1 MTRHFNQYPM
11 WQTFTRSFPVQLLL
25 LHLQKNLSLLLIWLV
40 LLGLVLQ
47 QFGLMLGIPY
57 LFLDPEY
64 LHQVSWLSFFWMGLG
79 VAVFTMAF
87 HMTTYIMDG
96 WRFSFLAVV
105 HRPFIHFC
113 FNNALVP
120 LLFYLVYTIEFL
132 RFQLG
137 NDLESPWELVQL
149 YGGFSLGSI
158 LTYAIVFG
166 YLSLTNKGFF
176 MIFSETIDKRLRR
189 VSRQNR
195 LKKGEADPF
204 SLEGPSVRVFLN
216 LRLQWEQVR
225 PDISR
230 FEKAKLL
237 RVFHQN
243 HWNLFLIQTFLVALI
258 LFLGVF
264 NEQELLQFPAAM
276 SALLLVSIL
285 LMAIGALT
293 FWLRTWAAVT
303 VLALLLG
310 ANYFSTFSVLNRS
323 HPAYGMDY
331 ASTPAPFNLARLNA
345 LTHPD
350 TLQKDKQNLIHILD
364 QWRAKFPE
372 DHPPK
377 LVLVAASGGGQR
389 AALWTLKV
397 LQELHSATAGTLT
410 QHTFL
415 YTGASGGVL
424 GEAFFRELYLRSQ
437 ADSSVQVTNPDYLNQ
452 LAADNLNPI
461 LFSLLVND
469 LLFPTQKLIYKGKV
483 YSKDRGFAFEE
494 QLNKNTKGI
503 LDKSL
508 ADYQEPE
515 AKALIPLMP
524 LTTLVTNDG
533 RKLVI
538 SPHSFSFF
546 GSSALDKP
554 LPKEKKQSIDYM
566 RFFAN
571 QDPGNLRFLT
581 ALRMSATFPFVT
593 PNVELP
599 SAPVMK
605 TMDTGLSDNF
615 GIQDALRFGYVFKDW
630 IEANTAGVILI
641 TIRDS
646 EKSPE
651 ISSTEPTRIL
661 EKVLTPLQNI
671 YVNWDMIQ
679 TIHNEVLFNYMAE
692 SMPFRVEK
700 IEFEYAPGKLP
711 SAGLETLG
719 SMQRASLNW
728 RLTAKEKRS
737 ILANIQ
743 TNSNQAALNRAKKIF
758 L

>member
-1 MTRHFNQYPM
+1 M

-25 LHLQKNLSLLLIWLV
+25 LHLQKNLSLLLIWMV

-47 QFGLMLGIPY
+47 QFGRMLGIPY

-64 LHQVSWLSFFWMGLG
+64 LHEVSWLSFFWMGLG
-79 VAVFTMAF
+79 LAVFTMAF

-120 LLFYLVYTIEFL
+120 LLFYLVYTFEFL

-137 NDLESPWELVQL
+137 NDLDSPWEVVQL

-158 LTYAIVFG
+158 LAYAIVFG

-204 SLEGPSVRVFLN
+204 SLEGPSVQVFLN

-243 HWNLFLIQTFLVALI
+243 HWNILLIQVFLVTLI

-264 NEQELLQFPAAM
+264 NEQEIFQFPAAM

-303 VLALLLG
+303 VLVLLLG
-310 ANYFSTFSVLNRS
+310 ANYFSTFSIFNRS

-397 LQELHSATAGTLT
+397 LQELHSATAGALT

-437 ADSSVQVTNPDYLNQ
+437 ADTSVQVSNPDYLNQ

-469 LLFPTQKLIYKGKV
+469 LLFPTQKMEYKGKV

-508 ADYQEPE
+508 ADYRDPE
-515 AKALIPLMP
+515 AKARIPLMP

-546 GSSALDKP
+546 GSSALTKP

-571 QDPGNLRFLT
+571 HDPGNLRFLT

-615 GIQDALRFGYVFKDW
+615 GIQDALRFSYVFQDW
-630 IEANTAGVILI
+630 IQANTAGVVLV

-651 ISSTEPTRIL
+651 ISSAEPTRIL

-700 IEFEYAPGKLP
+700 IEFEYAPGKLR
-711 SAGLETLG
+711 SAGLESGG

-743 TNSNQAALNRAKKIF
+743 TKSNQAALSRAQSIF
-758 L
+758 LY

>member
-1 MTRHFNQYPM
+1 
-11 WQTFTRSFPVQLLL
+11 
-25 LHLQKNLSLLLIWLV
+25 
-40 LLGLVLQ
+40 
-47 QFGLMLGIPY
+47 
-57 LFLDPEY
+57 
-64 LHQVSWLSFFWMGLG
+64 
-79 VAVFTMAF
+79 MAF

-113 FNNALVP
+113 FNNSLVP
-120 LLFYLVYTIEFL
+120 LFFYLLYTIQFVS
-132 RFQLG
+132 FQLD
-137 NDLESPWELVQL
+137 NDLDSKGEVLRL
-149 YGGFSLGSI
+149 YLGFALGSI
-158 LTYAIVFG
+158 LAYAILFG

-176 MIFSETIDKRLRR
+176 NLFSETIDKRLRK
-189 VSRQNR
+189 VSRNHR

-204 SLEGPSVRVFLN
+204 NLEGPQVQVYLNLN
-216 LRLQWEQVR
+216 LRWEQVR

-243 HWNLFLIQTFLVALI
+243 HWNLFLIQVFLVAFI
-258 LFLGVF
+258 LFLGLF
-264 NEQELLQFPAAM
+264 NEQEILQFPAAM
-276 SALLLVSIL
+276 SALLLLSIL

-293 FWLRTWAAVT
+293 FWLRTWAMVT
-303 VLALLLG
+303 VLVLLVS
-310 ANYFSTFSVLNRS
+310 ANYFSSISWLTKP
-323 HPAYGMDY
+323 HQAYGMDY
-331 ASTPAPFNLARLNA
+331 SSAPARYNLARMDA

-350 TLQKDKQNLIHILD
+350 TLRKDKEAVLQILD
-364 QWRAKFPE
+364 RWRAKFPV
-372 DHPPK
+372 DSKPK

-397 LQELHSATAGTLT
+397 LQELHSSTSGKLT
-410 QHTFL
+410 QHSFL

-437 ADSSVQVTNPDYLNQ
+437 GDSSLNPSDSVYLQQ

-469 LLFPTQKLIYKGKV
+469 LLFPTQKLDYKGRV

-508 ADYQEPE
+508 ADYKEPE
-515 AKALIPLMP
+515 SLAQIPLLP
-524 LTTLVTNDG
+524 LTTLITNDG

-538 SPHSFSFF
+538 SPQSFSFF
-546 GSSALDKP
+546 GSAGIPGLQH
-554 LPKEKKQSIDYM
+554 KELKQSIDFM
-566 RFFAN
+566 RFFEAH
-571 QDPGNLRFLT
+571 DPGNLRFLT

-599 SAPVMK
+599 SDPIMK
-605 TMDTGLSDNF
+605 TIDTGLADNF
-615 GIQDALRFGYVFKDW
+615 GIQDALRFLYVFQEW
-630 IEANTAGVILI
+630 IGANTAGVVLV

-651 ISSTEPTRIL
+651 ISSSASTKIL
-661 EKVLTPLQNI
+661 EKIGSPLKSI
-671 YVNWDMIQ
+671 YGNWDKMQ
-679 TIHNEVLFNYMAE
+679 SIHNEVLFNYMAA
-692 SMPFRVEK
+692 SMPFEVEK
-700 IEFEYAPGKLP
+700 IEFEYAHGKLP
-711 SAGLETLG
+711 TKGLETVR

-743 TNSNQAALNRAKKIF
+743 TLSNQAALARAKQLFHK
-758 L
+758 

>member
-1 MTRHFNQYPM
+1 M
-11 WQTFTRSFPVQLLL
+11 WQNFVRSFPVQLFI
-25 LHLQKNLSLLLIWLV
+25 LHLRKNLSLLLIWLI
-40 LLGLVLQ
+40 LLGFVLQ
-47 QFGLMLGIPY
+47 QFGVVLGIPY

-64 LHQVSWLSFFWMGLG
+64 LHEVSWLSFFWMGIGL
-79 VAVFTMAF
+79 AVFTMSF

-120 LLFYLVYTIEFL
+120 LIFYLIYTVEL
-132 RFQLG
+132 VLFQWD
-137 NDLESPWELVQL
+137 NDLGSSWEVLHL
-149 YGGFSLGSI
+149 YLGFTLGSI
-158 LTYAIVFG
+158 LAYAVLFG

-176 MIFSETIDKRLRR
+176 MLFSETIDKRLRR
-189 VSRQNR
+189 VSRNNR
-195 LKKGEADPF
+195 LKVGESDPF
-204 SLEGPSVRVFLN
+204 NMESTAVRVFLN
-216 LRLQWEQVR
+216 LWLRWEKVR

-243 HWNLFLIQTFLVALI
+243 HWNLFLIQVFLVALV
-258 LFLGVF
+258 LFLGLF
-264 NEQELLQFPAAM
+264 NEQEILQFPAAM
-276 SALLLVSIL
+276 SALILLSIL
-285 LMAIGALT
+285 LMAVGALT
-293 FWLRTWAAVT
+293 FWFRTWAAVT
-303 VLALLLG
+303 VLILVLG
-310 ANYFSTFSVLNRS
+310 ANYFSAIPWLTKA
-323 HPAYGMDY
+323 HQAYGMDY
-331 ASTPAPFNLARLNA
+331 SIAPATYNLSRLDD

-350 TLQKDKQNLIHILD
+350 TLQKDKQQVLQILD
-364 QWRAKFPE
+364 RWRAKFPK
-372 DHPPK
+372 DSKPK

-397 LQELHSATAGTLT
+397 LQELHTTTSGELT
-410 QHTFL
+410 QHSFL

-437 ADSSVQVTNPDYLNQ
+437 TDPKLDLGAPEYLNQ

-469 LLFPTQKLIYKGKV
+469 LLFQTQKLEYSGRV

-503 LDKSL
+503 MDKSL
-508 ADYQEPE
+508 ADYKEPE
-515 AKALIPLMP
+515 AMAKIPLLP
-524 LTTLVTNDG
+524 LTTLVVNDG
-533 RKLVI
+533 RKLVV

-546 GSSALDKP
+546 GSSALDSP
-554 LPKEKKQSIDYM
+554 LPQEKKQSIDFI
-566 RFFAN
+566 RFFAQ

-581 ALRMSATFPFVT
+581 ALRMSATFPFIT

-599 SAPVMK
+599 SNPKMK

-615 GIQDALRFGYVFKDW
+615 GIQDALRFGYVFKEW
-630 IEANTAGVILI
+630 IGANTSGVVLI

-651 ISSTEPTRIL
+651 IANSATSKIL
-661 EKVLTPLQNI
+661 EKIITPLKNI
-671 YVNWDMIQ
+671 YVNWDMVQ
-679 TIHNEVLFNYMAE
+679 TIHNEVLFNYMSE
-692 SMPFRVEK
+692 SMPFGIEK
-700 IEFEYAPGKLP
+700 IEFEYAPGKLS
-711 SAGLETLG
+711 SAQASEISG

-737 ILANIQ
+737 IVATIQ
-743 TNSNQAALNRAKKIF
+743 TQSNQAALDRAREIF
-758 L
+758 AK

>member
-1 MTRHFNQYPM
+1 M
-11 WQTFTRSFPVQLLL
+11 WQNFVRSFPVQLFI
-25 LHLQKNLSLLLIWLV
+25 LHLRKNLSLLLIWLI
-40 LLGLVLQ
+40 LLGFVLQ
-47 QFGLMLGIPY
+47 QFGVVLGIPY

-64 LHQVSWLSFFWMGLG
+64 LHEVSWLSFFWMGIGL
-79 VAVFTMAF
+79 AVFTMSF

-120 LLFYLVYTIEFL
+120 LIFYLIYTVEL
-132 RFQLG
+132 VLFQWD
-137 NDLESPWELVQL
+137 NDLGSSWEVLHL
-149 YGGFSLGSI
+149 YLGFTLGSI
-158 LTYAIVFG
+158 LAYAVLFG

-176 MIFSETIDKRLRR
+176 MLFSETIDKRLRR
-189 VSRQNR
+189 VSRNNR
-195 LKKGEADPF
+195 LKVGESDPF
-204 SLEGPSVRVFLN
+204 NMESPAVRVFLN
-216 LRLQWEQVR
+216 LWLRWEKVR

-243 HWNLFLIQTFLVALI
+243 HWNLFLIQVFLVALV
-258 LFLGVF
+258 LFLGLF
-264 NEQELLQFPAAM
+264 NEQEILQFPAAM
-276 SALLLVSIL
+276 SALILLSIL
-285 LMAIGALT
+285 LMAVGALT
-293 FWLRTWAAVT
+293 FWFRTWAAVT
-303 VLALLLG
+303 VLILVLG
-310 ANYFSTFSVLNRS
+310 ANYFSAIPWLTKA
-323 HPAYGMDY
+323 HQAYGMDY
-331 ASTPAPFNLARLNA
+331 SIAPATYNLSRLDD

-350 TLQKDKQNLIHILD
+350 TLQKDKQQVLQILD
-364 QWRAKFPE
+364 RWRAKFPK
-372 DHPPK
+372 DSKPK

-397 LQELHSATAGTLT
+397 LQELHTTTSGELT
-410 QHTFL
+410 QHSFL

-437 ADSSVQVTNPDYLNQ
+437 TDPKLDLGAPEYLNQ

-469 LLFPTQKLIYKGKV
+469 LLFQTQKLEYSGRV

-503 LDKSL
+503 MDKSL
-508 ADYQEPE
+508 ADYKEPE
-515 AKALIPLMP
+515 AMAKIPLLP
-524 LTTLVTNDG
+524 LTTLVVNDG
-533 RKLVI
+533 RKLVV

-546 GSSALDKP
+546 GSSALDSP
-554 LPKEKKQSIDYM
+554 LPQEKKQSIDFI
-566 RFFAN
+566 RFFAQ

-581 ALRMSATFPFVT
+581 ALRMSATFPFIT

-599 SAPVMK
+599 SNPKMK

-615 GIQDALRFGYVFKDW
+615 GIQDALRFGYVFKEW
-630 IEANTAGVILI
+630 IGANTSGVVLI

-651 ISSTEPTRIL
+651 IANSATSKIL
-661 EKVLTPLQNI
+661 EKIITPLKNI
-671 YVNWDMIQ
+671 YVNWDMVQ
-679 TIHNEVLFNYMAE
+679 TIHNEVLFNYMSE
-692 SMPFRVEK
+692 SMPFGIEK
-700 IEFEYAPGKLP
+700 IEFEYAPGKLS
-711 SAGLETLG
+711 SAQASEISG

-737 ILANIQ
+737 IVATIQ
-743 TNSNQAALNRAKKIF
+743 TQSNQAALDRAREIF
-758 L
+758 AK

>member
-1 MTRHFNQYPM
+1 M
-11 WQTFTRSFPVQLLL
+11 WQNFVRSFPVQLFI
-25 LHLQKNLSLLLIWLV
+25 LHLRKNLSLLLIWLI
-40 LLGLVLQ
+40 LLGFVLQ
-47 QFGLMLGIPY
+47 QFGVVLGIPY

-64 LHQVSWLSFFWMGLG
+64 LHEVSWLSFFWMGIGL
-79 VAVFTMAF
+79 AVFTMSF

-120 LLFYLVYTIEFL
+120 LIFYLIYTVEL
-132 RFQLG
+132 VLFQWD
-137 NDLESPWELVQL
+137 NDLGSSWEVLHL
-149 YGGFSLGSI
+149 YLGFTLGSI
-158 LTYAIVFG
+158 LAYAVLFG
-166 YLSLTNKGFF
+166 YLSFTNKGFF
-176 MIFSETIDKRLRR
+176 MLFSETIDKRLRR
-189 VSRQNR
+189 VSRNNR
-195 LKKGEADPF
+195 LKVGESDPF
-204 SLEGPSVRVFLN
+204 NMESPAVRVFLN
-216 LRLQWEQVR
+216 LWLRWEKVR

-243 HWNLFLIQTFLVALI
+243 HWNLFLIQVFLVALV
-258 LFLGVF
+258 LFLGLF
-264 NEQELLQFPAAM
+264 NEQEILQFPAAM
-276 SALLLVSIL
+276 SALILLSIL
-285 LMAIGALT
+285 LMAVGALT
-293 FWLRTWAAVT
+293 FWFRTWAAVT
-303 VLALLLG
+303 VLILVLG
-310 ANYFSTFSVLNRS
+310 ANYFSAIPWLTKA
-323 HPAYGMDY
+323 HQAYGMDY
-331 ASTPAPFNLARLNA
+331 SIAPATYNLSRLDD

-350 TLQKDKQNLIHILD
+350 TLQKDKQQVLQILD
-364 QWRAKFPE
+364 RWRAKFPK
-372 DHPPK
+372 DSKPK

-397 LQELHSATAGTLT
+397 LQELHTTTSGELT
-410 QHTFL
+410 QHSFL

-437 ADSSVQVTNPDYLNQ
+437 TDPKLDLGAPEYLNQ

-469 LLFPTQKLIYKGKV
+469 LLFQTQKLEYSGRV

-503 LDKSL
+503 MDKSL
-508 ADYQEPE
+508 ADYKEPE
-515 AKALIPLMP
+515 AMAKIPLLP
-524 LTTLVTNDG
+524 LTTLVVNDG
-533 RKLVI
+533 RKLVV

-546 GSSALDKP
+546 GSSALDSP
-554 LPKEKKQSIDYM
+554 LPQEKKQSIDFI
-566 RFFAN
+566 RFFAQ

-581 ALRMSATFPFVT
+581 ALRMSATFPFIT

-599 SAPVMK
+599 SNPKMK

-615 GIQDALRFGYVFKDW
+615 GIQDALRFGYVFKEW
-630 IEANTAGVILI
+630 IGANTSGVVLI

-651 ISSTEPTRIL
+651 IANSATSKIL
-661 EKVLTPLQNI
+661 EKIITPLKNI
-671 YVNWDMIQ
+671 YVNWDMVQ
-679 TIHNEVLFNYMAE
+679 TIHNEVLFNYMSE
-692 SMPFRVEK
+692 SMPFGIEK
-700 IEFEYAPGKLP
+700 IEFEYAPGKLS
-711 SAGLETLG
+711 SAQASEISG

-737 ILANIQ
+737 IVATIQ
-743 TNSNQAALNRAKKIF
+743 TQSNQAALDRAREIF
-758 L
+758 AK

>member
-1 MTRHFNQYPM
+1 M
-11 WQTFTRSFPVQLLL
+11 WQTFTRSFPIQLLL
-25 LHLQKNLSLLLIWLV
+25 LHLQKNLSLLLIWGV
-40 LLGLVLQ
+40 LLGFILQ
-47 QFGLMLGIPY
+47 QFGVVLGIPY

-64 LHQVSWLSFFWMGLG
+64 LHEVSWLSFFWMGLG
-79 VAVFTMAF
+79 LAVFTMAF

-113 FNNALVP
+113 FNNSLVP
-120 LLFYLVYTIEFL
+120 LFFYLLYTIQL
-132 RFQLG
+132 VSFQLD
-137 NDLESPWELVQL
+137 NDLGSKAEVLRL
-149 YGGFSLGSI
+149 YLGFALGSI
-158 LTYAIVFG
+158 LAYSISFG

-176 MIFSETIDKRLRR
+176 NLFSETIDKRLRK
-189 VSRQNR
+189 VSRSHR

-204 SLEGPSVRVFLN
+204 NLEGPTVQVYLN
-216 LRLQWEQVR
+216 LKLRWEQVR

-243 HWNLFLIQTFLVALI
+243 HWNLFLIQVFLVALV
-258 LFLGVF
+258 LFLGLF
-264 NEQELLQFPAAM
+264 NEQEILQFPAAM
-276 SALLLVSIL
+276 SALLLLSIL
-285 LMAIGALT
+285 LMAVGALT
-293 FWLRTWAAVT
+293 FWFRTWAAVT
-303 VLALLLG
+303 VLVLVLG
-310 ANYFSTFSVLNRS
+310 ANYFSTIPWLTKP
-323 HPAYGMDY
+323 HQAYGMNY
-331 ASTPAPFNLARLNA
+331 NPAPAPYNLARLDA
-345 LTHPD
+345 LVHPD
-350 TLQKDKQNLIHILD
+350 TLQKDKQEVLQILD
-364 QWRAKFPE
+364 RWRAKFPE
-372 DHPPK
+372 ESKPK

-397 LQELHSATAGTLT
+397 LQELHTATSGELT
-410 QHTFL
+410 QHSFL

-437 ADSSVQVTNPDYLNQ
+437 SDPNLRLDDPAYLQQ

-469 LLFPTQKLIYKGKV
+469 LLFPTQKLEYEGRV

-508 ADYQEPE
+508 ADYKDPE
-515 AKALIPLMP
+515 SLAQIPLLP
-524 LTTLVTNDG
+524 LTTLITNDG

-546 GSSALDKP
+546 GSAGIPGSYHNEL
-554 LPKEKKQSIDYM
+554 KQSIDFM
-566 RFFAN
+566 RFFSAH
-571 QDPGNLRFLT
+571 DPGNLRFLT

-599 SAPVMK
+599 SNPVMK

-615 GIQDALRFGYVFKDW
+615 GIQDALRFLYVFQEW
-630 IEANTAGVILI
+630 IGANTSGVVLV

-651 ISSTEPTRIL
+651 ISSSASTKIL
-661 EKVLTPLQNI
+661 EKIGSPLKSI
-671 YVNWDMIQ
+671 YGNWDKMQ
-679 TIHNEVLFNYMAE
+679 TIHNEVLFNYMAA
-692 SMPFRVEK
+692 SMPFGVEK
-700 IEFEYAPGKLP
+700 IEFEYAPGKL
-711 SAGLETLG
+711 SSQGLGNLG

-743 TNSNQAALNRAKKIF
+743 TQANQAALVRAKEVF
-758 L
+758 LK

>member
-1 MTRHFNQYPM
+1 M
-11 WQTFTRSFPVQLLL
+11 WLTFTRSFPIQLLL
-25 LHLQKNLSLLLIWLV
+25 LHLQKNISLLLIWGV
-40 LLGLVLQ
+40 LLGFVLQ
-47 QFGLMLGIPY
+47 QFGVILGIPY

-64 LHQVSWLSFFWMGLG
+64 LHEVSWLSFFWMGLG
-79 VAVFTMAF
+79 LAVFTMAF

-113 FNNALVP
+113 FNNSLVP
-120 LLFYLVYTIEFL
+120 LFFYLLYMIQFIS
-132 RFQLG
+132 FQLD
-137 NDLESPWELVQL
+137 NDLGSKWEVLRL
-149 YGGFSLGSI
+149 YLGFALGSI
-158 LTYAIVFG
+158 LAYAILFG

-176 MIFSETIDKRLRR
+176 NLFSENIDKRLRK
-189 VSRQNR
+189 VSRSHR

-204 SLEGPSVRVFLN
+204 NLEGPLVLVYLN
-216 LRLQWEQVR
+216 LKLRWEQVR

-243 HWNLFLIQTFLVALI
+243 HWNLFLIQVFLVALV
-258 LFLGVF
+258 LFLGLF
-264 NEQELLQFPAAM
+264 NEQEVLQFPAAM
-276 SALLLVSIL
+276 SALLLLSIL
-285 LMAIGALT
+285 LMAIGALI
-293 FWLRTWAAVT
+293 FWFRTWAAVT
-303 VLALLLG
+303 VLVLVLG
-310 ANYFSTFSVLNRS
+310 ANYFSTIPWLTKP
-323 HPAYGMDY
+323 HQAYGMDY
-331 ASTPAPFNLARLNA
+331 SPAPAPYNLARLDA

-350 TLQKDKQNLIHILD
+350 TLHKDKQEVLQILD
-364 QWRAKFPE
+364 RWRAKFPK
-372 DHPPK
+372 DSKPK

-397 LQELHSATAGTLT
+397 LQELHTTTSGRLT
-410 QHTFL
+410 QHSFL

-424 GEAFFRELYLRSQ
+424 GEAFFRELYLRSLSDPALDV
-437 ADSSVQVTNPDYLNQ
+437 ADPNYLQQ

-469 LLFPTQKLIYKGKV
+469 LLFPTQKLEYEGRV
-483 YSKDRGFAFEE
+483 YAKDRGFAFEE

-508 ADYQEPE
+508 ADYKDPE
-515 AKALIPLMP
+515 RLGQIPLLP
-524 LTTLVTNDG
+524 LTTLITNDG

-546 GSSALDKP
+546 GSAGIPGTHS
-554 LPKEKKQSIDYM
+554 KELKQSIDFM
-566 RFFAN
+566 RFFAAH
-571 QDPGNLRFLT
+571 DPGNLRFLT

-599 SAPVMK
+599 STPVMK

-615 GIQDALRFGYVFKDW
+615 GIQDALRFLYVFQEW
-630 IEANTAGVILI
+630 IGANTSGVVLV

-646 EKSPE
+646 EKSPK
-651 ISSTEPTRIL
+651 ISSSASTKIL
-661 EKVLTPLQNI
+661 EKIGSPLKSI
-671 YVNWDMIQ
+671 YGNWDKMQ
-679 TIHNEVLFNYMAE
+679 TIHNEVLFNYMDA
-692 SMPFRVEK
+692 SMPFGVEK

-711 SAGLETLG
+711 AQGLENLG

-743 TNSNQAALNRAKKIF
+743 TKSNQAALARSKKLF
-758 L
+758 QK

>member
-1 MTRHFNQYPM
+1 M
-11 WQTFTRSFPVQLLL
+11 WQIFVRSFPIQLFI
-25 LHLQKNLSLLLIWLV
+25 LHLQKNLALLLIWLI
-40 LLGLVLQ
+40 LLGFVLQ
-47 QFGLMLGIPY
+47 QFGVVLGIPY

-64 LHQVSWLSFFWMGLG
+64 LHEVSWLSFFWMGLG
-79 VAVFTMAF
+79 LAVFTMAF

-113 FNNALVP
+113 FNNSLVP
-120 LLFYLVYTIEFL
+120 LTFYLIYTNEFVL
-132 RFQLG
+132 FQLE
-137 NDLESPWELVQL
+137 NDLGSNWEALHL
-149 YGGFSLGSI
+149 YLGFALGSI
-158 LTYAIVFG
+158 LAYAILFG

-176 MIFSETIDKRLRR
+176 MLFSETIDKRLRR
-189 VSRQNR
+189 VSRNNR
-195 LKKGEADPF
+195 LKVGEADPF
-204 SLEGPSVRVFLN
+204 KLEGPSVRLFLN
-216 LRLQWEQVR
+216 LQLRWEQVR

-243 HWNLFLIQTFLVALI
+243 HWNLFLIQVFLVSVI

-264 NEQELLQFPAAM
+264 NEQEPLQFPAAM
-276 SALLLVSIL
+276 SVLLLLAIL
-285 LMAIGALT
+285 LMAIGALI
-293 FWLRTWAAVT
+293 FWLRSWAAVM
-303 VLALLLG
+303 VLILALG
-310 ANYFSTFSVLNRS
+310 ANFISSFSWLNKS
-323 HPAYGMDY
+323 HQAYGMDY
-331 ASTPAPFNLARLNA
+331 SLAAAPYNLERLDA

-350 TLQKDKQNLIHILD
+350 TLQKDKQQMLQILD
-364 QWRAKFPE
+364 RWRAKFPE
-372 DHPPK
+372 DNKPK

-397 LQELHSATAGTLT
+397 LQELHVSSSGEITK
-410 QHTFL
+410 HSFL

-437 ADSSVQVTNPDYLNQ
+437 TDPNLDLGAPEYLDQ
-452 LAADNLNPI
+452 LAADNLNSI

-469 LLFPTQKLIYKGKV
+469 LLFQTQKLEYKGRV
-483 YSKDRGFAFEE
+483 YPKDRGFAFEE

-503 LDKSL
+503 MNKSL
-508 ADYQEPE
+508 EDYKEPE
-515 AKALIPLMP
+515 AMAKIPLLP
-524 LTTLVTNDG
+524 LTTLVVNDG
-533 RKLVI
+533 RKLVV

-546 GSSALDKP
+546 GSSALTSP
-554 LPKEKKQSIDYM
+554 LPQEKKQSIDFM
-566 RFFAN
+566 RFFAQ

-581 ALRMSATFPFVT
+581 ALRMSATFPFIT

-599 SAPVMK
+599 SDPKMK

-630 IEANTAGVILI
+630 IGANTSGVVLI

-651 ISSTEPTRIL
+651 IANSASSKIL
-661 EKVLTPLQNI
+661 EKIITPLKNI
-671 YVNWDMIQ
+671 YVNWDMVQ
-679 TIHNEVLFNYMAE
+679 TIHNEVLFNYMSE
-692 SMPFRVEK
+692 SMPFGVEK
-700 IEFEYAPGKLP
+700 IEFEYAPGKL
-711 SAGLETLG
+711 SAAQASEISG

-737 ILANIQ
+737 ILTTIQ
-743 TNSNQAALNRAKKIF
+743 TKSNQQALARAREIF
-758 L
+758 AK

>member
-1 MTRHFNQYPM
+1 M
-11 WQTFTRSFPVQLLL
+11 WRTFTRSFPIQLLL
-25 LHLQKNLSLLLIWLV
+25 LHLQKNLSLLLIWGV
-40 LLGLVLQ
+40 LLGFVLK
-47 QFGLMLGIPY
+47 QFGVVLGIPY

-64 LHQVSWLSFFWMGLG
+64 LNEVSWLSFFWMGLG
-79 VAVFTMAF
+79 LAVFTMVF

-113 FNNALVP
+113 FNNSLVP
-120 LLFYLVYTIEFL
+120 LFFYLLYTIQFIA
-132 RFQLG
+132 FQLD
-137 NDLESPWELVQL
+137 NDLGSKGEVLRL
-149 YGGFSLGSI
+149 YLGFALGSI
-158 LTYAIVFG
+158 LTYAILFG

-176 MIFSETIDKRLRR
+176 NLFSGTIDKRLRK
-189 VSRQNR
+189 VSRSHR

-204 SLEGPSVRVFLN
+204 NLEGPSVQVYLN
-216 LRLQWEQVR
+216 LKLRWEQVR

-243 HWNLFLIQTFLVALI
+243 HWNLFLIQVFLVVLV
-258 LFLGVF
+258 LFLGLF
-264 NEQELLQFPAAM
+264 NEQEILQFPAAM
-276 SALLLVSIL
+276 SALLLLSIL
-285 LMAIGALT
+285 LMAVGALT
-293 FWLRTWAAVT
+293 FWFRTWAAVT
-303 VLALLLG
+303 VLVLVLG
-310 ANYFSTFSVLNRS
+310 ANYFSTIPWLTKP
-323 HPAYGMDY
+323 HQAYGMNY
-331 ASTPAPFNLARLNA
+331 SPPPAPYNLARLDA
-345 LTHPD
+345 LVHPD
-350 TLQKDKQNLIHILD
+350 TLQKDKQEVLQILD
-364 QWRAKFPE
+364 RWRAKFPE
-372 DHPPK
+372 DSKPK

-397 LQELHSATAGTLT
+397 LQEVHTATSGELT
-410 QHTFL
+410 QHSFL

-437 ADSSVQVTNPDYLNQ
+437 SDPNLRLDDPAYLQQ

-469 LLFPTQKLIYKGKV
+469 LLFPTQKLEYEGRV
-483 YSKDRGFAFEE
+483 YAKDRGFAFEE
-494 QLNKNTKGI
+494 QLNKNTKRI

-508 ADYQEPE
+508 ADYKDPE
-515 AKALIPLMP
+515 RLGQIPLLP
-524 LTTLVTNDG
+524 LTTLITNDG
-533 RKLVI
+533 RKLII

-546 GSSALDKP
+546 GSAGIPGTQS
-554 LPKEKKQSIDYM
+554 KELKQSIDFM
-566 RFFAN
+566 RFFAAH
-571 QDPGNLRFLT
+571 DPGNLRFLT

-599 SAPVMK
+599 SNPVMK

-615 GIQDALRFGYVFKDW
+615 GIQDALRFLYVFQEW
-630 IEANTAGVILI
+630 IGANTSGVVLV

-651 ISSTEPTRIL
+651 ISSSASTKIL
-661 EKVLTPLQNI
+661 EKIGSPLKSI
-671 YVNWDMIQ
+671 YGNWDKMQ
-679 TIHNEVLFNYMAE
+679 TIHNEVLFNYMAA
-692 SMPFRVEK
+692 SMPFGVEK

-711 SAGLETLG
+711 TKGLGNLG

-743 TNSNQAALNRAKKIF
+743 TQANQAALARAKEVF
-758 L
+758 LK